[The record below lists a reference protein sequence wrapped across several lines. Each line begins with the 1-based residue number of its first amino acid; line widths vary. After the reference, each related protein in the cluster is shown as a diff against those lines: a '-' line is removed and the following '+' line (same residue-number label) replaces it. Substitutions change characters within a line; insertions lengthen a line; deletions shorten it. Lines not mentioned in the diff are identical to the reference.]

1 MLLKKSRQR
10 IFHTEYG
17 LVLKLNITTRVLYY
31 MEQSQLEGGVGLTV
45 LSQKMLRLLSKN
57 LVHREGIGQRC
68 LYLFNFTSLCV
79 VLH

>member
-45 LSQKMLRLLSKN
+45 LS
-57 LVHREGIGQRC
+57 
-68 LYLFNFTSLCV
+68 
-79 VLH
+79 